1 MAWIDNAA
9 VYWKDDNNVWQK
21 ITDHNRAPIQ
31 VNVER
36 IENSTRMANGTLRR
50 YVVAKKKEWTLSWD
64 NLPSRR
70 NPTKGGKT
78 GLTTVDGGWAGEDI
92 ELFHNNKDTAFL
104 MRIRGGDDEGK
115 NITDTSIEQY
125 NVMIT
130 SFNKEIT
137 KRGVVDMWSLSI
149 TLTEV

>member
-1 MAWIDNAA
+1 MAWVENAA
-9 VYWKDDNNVWQK
+9 VYWKNGTSWEK

-31 VNVER
+31 VSVER
-36 IENSTRMANGTLRR
+36 IESSNRMANGTMRR
-50 YVVAKKKEWTLSWD
+50 YVIAKKKEWTLSWD

-70 NPTKGGKT
+70 NPVKGGKT

-92 ELFHNNKDTAFL
+92 EAFHNSKDGAFL
-104 MRIRGGDDEGK
+104 MRIRGGDDENK
-115 NITDTSIEQY
+115 LITDSTIEEY

-130 SFNKEIT
+130 SFSKEIT
-137 KRGVVDMWSLSI
+137 KRGIVDLWSLSI